1 MQQLTRVVAKVI
13 VFDQDDNIL
22 IIRRSE
28 SDERRPLEWDVPGG
42 MVEPEESYIDGAM
55 RETKEEVG
63 FNINTNDLPLVYT
76 TCDMTEY
83 GNVVW
88 IYYSARVD
96 KLEPTLSHEH
106 DKYRWVAVGEALSLI
121 SYGRQNKAIDYI
133 TTNKLLP
140 PIA

>member
-1 MQQLTRVVAKVI
+1 MQQLTKVVAKVI
-13 VFDQDDNIL
+13 IFDKDDNIL

-42 MVEPEESYIDGAM
+42 MVEPEESYIDGAV

-63 FNINTNDLPLVYT
+63 FDIDTNDLPLVYT

-88 IYYSARVD
+88 IYYSARVNS
-96 KLEPTLSHEH
+96 LEPTLSHEH
-106 DKYRWVAVGEALSLI
+106 DKYQWVTVGEALSLI
-121 SYGRQNKAIDYI
+121 TYGRQNKAIDYI
-133 TTNKLLP
+133 TSNKLLP